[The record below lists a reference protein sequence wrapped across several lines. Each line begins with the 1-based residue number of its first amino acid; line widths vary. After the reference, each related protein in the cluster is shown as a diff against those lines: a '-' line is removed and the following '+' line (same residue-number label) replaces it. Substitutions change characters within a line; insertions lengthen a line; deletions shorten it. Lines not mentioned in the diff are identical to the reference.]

1 MDIRQLEYFLAIVD
15 QGGFNRAASA
25 LYVSQPSLSQ
35 AVRALER
42 DLGSELFHRIGRRA
56 VLTEAGRALIDPA
69 RAAVRSLATARAGVA
84 AVRELR
90 EGRLDVAAM
99 PSQAVE
105 PLTTMVRAFSRRW
118 PGVSVAI
125 KAAFTSRDVVEMVRT
140 GAVELGLLATSGPL
154 PDKEVAAHPVGEQR
168 FVLVVP
174 PDGPFA
180 GRRSLSCQE
189 LSGQRLIV
197 GQRGT
202 GMRAYVDGLRE
213 RGIGCTIAAETE
225 HRVAIL
231 PLVLAG
237 VGLAVVTESWRAMA
251 EHAGARV
258 LDIEPRTTL
267 AIGLISRRSG
277 LSPAARAFVT
287 TAVEVAGEAIRN
299 SSHPARTTA
308 ASADKGHR

>member
-15 QGGFNRAASA
+15 HGGFNRAASA

-35 AVRALER
+35 TVQGLER

-56 VLTEAGRALIDPA
+56 VLTEAGRALIEPA
-69 RAAVRSLATARAGVA
+69 RAAVRSLETARASVA
-84 AVRELR
+84 AVHELR

-105 PLTTMVRAFSRRW
+105 PLTSMIHDFSGRW
-118 PGVSVAI
+118 PGVSVVI
-125 KAAFTSRDVVEMVRT
+125 KAAFTSRDVVDMVRT

-154 PDKEVAAHPVGEQR
+154 PEKEVASYPVGQQR

-174 PDGPFA
+174 PDGPFGGQQA
-180 GRRSLSCQE
+180 ISNRE
-189 LSGQRLIV
+189 LTGQRLIV

-202 GMRAYVDGLRE
+202 GMRAYVDGLLE
-213 RGIGCTIAAETE
+213 QGVACTIAAETE

-237 VGLAVVTESWRAMA
+237 VGLAVVTESWRVMA
-251 EHAGARV
+251 ERAGARV

-267 AIGLISRRSG
+267 SIGLVSRRTG
-277 LSPAARAFVT
+277 LSRAAEAFVA
-287 TAVEVAGEAIRN
+287 TALRRGATDK
-299 SSHPARTTA
+299 PAL
-308 ASADKGHR
+308 